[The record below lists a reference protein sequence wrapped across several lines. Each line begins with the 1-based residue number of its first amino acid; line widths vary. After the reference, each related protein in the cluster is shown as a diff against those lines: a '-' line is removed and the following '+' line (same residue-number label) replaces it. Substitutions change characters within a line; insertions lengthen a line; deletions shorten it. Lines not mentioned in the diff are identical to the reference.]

1 GVTMALVIIVRASA
15 YGRNVHDSARR
26 PSYRI
31 DPERSGFDRQR
42 FWFRAMA
49 GASAGVKRSFRL
61 GGSST
66 LARSA
71 YGDRYR
77 RRGAGPGT
85 QNRRLSQDLRV
96 GGKNRA
102 TFSHDRVRRS
112 VTLPRI
118 RSNWHRTF
126 R

>member
-1 GVTMALVIIVRASA
+1 MAQLSILRPSA
-15 YGRNVHDSARR
+15 YRRNVYDSARR

-31 DPERSGFDRQR
+31 DPQRSGFDRQR

-49 GASAGVKRSFRL
+49 GASAGVKWSFRL

-77 RRGAGPGT
+77 RRGAGTGT
-85 QNRRLSQDLRV
+85 QNRRLSRDLRV

-102 TFSHDRVRRS
+102 TFSHD
-112 VTLPRI
+112 
-118 RSNWHRTF
+118 
-126 R
+126 

>member
-1 GVTMALVIIVRASA
+1 MAQLSILRPSS
-15 YGRNVHDSARR
+15 YRRNVHDGARR

-85 QNRRLSQDLRV
+85 ENRQLSADLR
-96 GGKNRA
+96 GGGENRA
-102 TFSHDRVRRS
+102 TFGDD
-112 VTLPRI
+112 
-118 RSNWHRTF
+118 
-126 R
+126 